1 MSEAVDVSDGLQD
14 DVELRH
20 VLLDTETGQQLLES
34 GMLTTMKILTIK
46 LSLSGK
52 CPLFTCQALTSLFEP
67 PLQ

>member
-46 LSLSGK
+46 LANYLPAK
-52 CPLFTCQALTSLFEP
+52 L
-67 PLQ
+67 